1 MSKKR
6 VIFTLFYSAG
16 QFMLSRNFR
25 LQKAGD
31 VRWLLRNYRFGDM
44 SAFIDELMIVDVTR
58 GDIDRRKFMEDVR
71 EIVSGCFIPVCL
83 GGAIR
88 SLDDARFFVANG
100 ADKIIVN
107 SLFDTDPGTVRRIAD
122 TFGEQCVIGGIDLRR
137 DGNQGYRVYSEHGST
152 PLGPLPQER
161 VLAMLA
167 AGAGEILVQSIDR
180 DGTGQGFD
188 LDMIEAIGTGL
199 RVPLILC
206 GGCGKGEHMLEALR
220 RDDVDA
226 IATANLFNFI
236 GDGLQAARAELFA
249 AGLDLARWDIAKV
262 KSLHNV
268 LAANS

>member
-31 VRWLLRNYRFGDM
+31 VRWLLKNYRFGDM

-58 GDIDRRKFMEDVR
+58 GHLDREKFLSDVR
-71 EIVSGCFIPVCL
+71 QIITGCFVPVCL
-83 GGAIR
+83 GGSVD
-88 SLDDARFFVANG
+88 SLDVAKFFIANG
-100 ADKIIVN
+100 ADKIVVN
-107 SLFDTDPGTVRRIAD
+107 SLFDTEPNIVRRIAD
-122 TFGEQCVIGGIDLRR
+122 TFGEQCIIGGIDLRR
-137 DGNQGYRVYSEHGST
+137 NGTGDYVAHSGQGATALSVLPHDRVM
-152 PLGPLPQER
+152 
-161 VLAMLA
+161 AMLD
-167 AGAGEILVQSIDR
+167 AGAGEILLQSIDR

-188 LDMIEAIGTGL
+188 MGMIGAIASPL

-206 GGCGKGEHMLEALR
+206 GGCGKGAHMLEALR

-236 GDGLQAARAELFA
+236 GDGLQSARNDLFA
-249 AGLDLARWDIAKV
+249 GGMDLARWDADKV
-262 KSLHNV
+262 RSLHNA
-268 LAANS
+268 LSSRA